1 MRRRPAPL
9 SAKEVK
15 GGFAPFHEI
24 RVEPRLPCAPNPR
37 EGIRGFFD
45 AAADRSRL
53 YEPVTGIL
61 QQTLKNLLKFPRLE
75 RRAL

>member
-1 MRRRPAPL
+1 MLRRPAPL

-45 AAADRSRL
+45 AAAAHGFMSQSPAFYNKR
-53 YEPVTGIL
+53 
-61 QQTLKNLLKFPRLE
+61 
-75 RRAL
+75 